1 MSLIGK
7 KPVDIPAGVKVELA
21 KDTLKIAGA
30 KESLVLKIVPEISIA
45 VDESAKKIMVTRKSD
60 DRFAKAMHGT
70 TRAHIANMILGV
82 TKGFSKAMQVF
93 GTGYSVKIQGTDLLL
108 TVGTAKPFSFPIPK
122 SVNINIKTPNARG
135 NDNPAEFVVSGPD
148 RCVVGQFAAEVRKCR
163 PPEPY
168 KGKGIRYADEV
179 VKRKE
184 GKAFGS
190 A

>member
-7 KPVDIPAGVKVELA
+7 KPVEIPAGVKVELV
-21 KDTLKIAGA
+21 KDVLKIAGA
-30 KESLVLKIVPEISIA
+30 KDSLTLKLAGAITVT
-45 VDESAKKIMVTRKSD
+45 VDEAGKKVVVGRKSD

-70 TRAHIANMILGV
+70 TRAHIANMMLGV

-93 GTGYSVKIQGTDLLL
+93 GTGYSVKVQGSELHL
-108 TVGTAKPFSFPIPK
+108 TVGTAKPFCFAIPQG
-122 SVNINIKTPNARG
+122 VAINIKTPNARG
-135 NDNPAEFVVSGPD
+135 NDNPAEFVVSGAD